1 MTGRQLAV
9 IAAALALAAGIAA
22 AAQAFAG
29 QVRIGDGRSLHMECK
44 GRAKGSPTV
53 LLEAGLR
60 SRGDY
65 WSVKLEPT
73 QPVTVFAELSKLTRV
88 CEYDRPGT
96 TLGTTELSRST
107 PVEQPRTAADAV
119 DDLRALLKNGPIEG
133 PVVLVGHS
141 TGGLIVRLYAS
152 EHPRRVAGLVQVEA
166 LNEWIKPRMT
176 PADWAAF
183 DSLNVVPPAGL
194 EGYADLETIDFN
206 RSFEQMR
213 RSKRRAPL
221 HRRLPYAVVSRGV
234 PTAYPPELGTG
245 FALDAEGAWSFGQYK
260 LAGLLPGTP
269 HLLAQHSG
277 HYVMFDQP
285 RVAIKAIRRVL
296 AKSS

>member
-1 MTGRQLAV
+1 MRRVVAL
-9 IAAALALAAGIAA
+9 AAALALAAGTAA
-22 AAQAFAG
+22 EAQAFAG
-29 QVRIGDGRSLHMECK
+29 QVRIGEGRSLYLECK

-73 QPVTVFAELSKLTRV
+73 QPVTVFEELSKLTRV

-96 TLGTTELSRST
+96 TLGTDEFSRST
-107 PVEQPRTAADAV
+107 PVPQPRTAADAV
-119 DDLRALLKNGPIEG
+119 ADLRALLRAGPIEG
-133 PVVLVGHS
+133 PVVLAGHS
-141 TGGLIVRLYAS
+141 TGGLIVRMYAS
-152 EHPRRVAGLVQVEA
+152 RYPGRVAGLVQVEA
-166 LNEWIKPRMT
+166 LNEWLKPRMT

-183 DSLNVVPPAGL
+183 DSLNVAPPAGL
-194 EGYADLETIDFN
+194 EGYADLETIDFG

-213 RSKRRAPL
+213 RIKARAPL
-221 HRRLPYAVVSRGV
+221 RQGLPYAVVSRGQ
-234 PTAYPPELGTG
+234 PTAYPPELGTA
-245 FALDAEGAWSFGQYK
+245 FALDAESAWSFGQDK
-260 LAGLLPGTP
+260 LAGLLPGTL

-296 AKSS
+296 FESG